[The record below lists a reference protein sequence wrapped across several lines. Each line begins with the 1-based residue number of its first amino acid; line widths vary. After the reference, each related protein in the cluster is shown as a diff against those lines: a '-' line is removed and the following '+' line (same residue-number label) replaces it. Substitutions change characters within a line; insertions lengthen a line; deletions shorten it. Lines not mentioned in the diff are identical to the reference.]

1 MKNGLRR
8 RHFAWLV
15 LTASVVLLLISAG
28 GATAAGENS
37 YVVHNLVSDVP
48 GLADHTDASL
58 VNAWGLTAQ
67 PGSPWWVANNGTST
81 TTLYRADGSK
91 VVITTPDIQVPNDP
105 TGAAANTG
113 PNFVV
118 TEDGK
123 SGPARFLFDT
133 EEGKILGWNPAVA
146 AGHAVVA
153 KDRSDVGAIY
163 KGLALGNN
171 GVSDFLYATDFHN
184 ARVDMFDGA
193 WNLITAPGTFVDP
206 HMPAGYAPFG
216 IANLGGTIFVSY
228 AKKEAP
234 DATDELHGQG
244 LGLVDAFDV
253 NGTFLR
259 RVINHGQ
266 LNAPWGMAQAPAG
279 FGAFGG
285 DLLVGNFGNGE
296 INAYQPNADG
306 TYERVGQL
314 RNPDHSQLAIDG
326 LWAIVFGKGSV
337 ANNGPTD
344 TLFFTAGP
352 DDESH
357 GLFGTIRAG

>member
-8 RHFAWLV
+8 RHVAWLV
-15 LTASVVLLLISAG
+15 LVTSVVSLLLSAG
-28 GATAAGENS
+28 GATAAGDNS

-105 TGAAANTG
+105 TGAAANAG

-118 TEDGK
+118 TENGK

-133 EEGKILGWNPAVA
+133 EEGKILGWNPTVA
-146 AGHAVVA
+146 AGHAVVG
-153 KDRSDVGAIY
+153 KDRTDVGAIY

-184 ARVDMFDGA
+184 ARVDMFDGG

-216 IANLGGTIFVSY
+216 IANLNGTIFVSY

-266 LNAPWGMAQAPAG
+266 LNAPWGMALAPAG

-296 INAYQPNADG
+296 INAYQPTADG

-314 RNPDHSQLAIDG
+314 RNTDHSPVAIDG
-326 LWAIVFGKGSV
+326 LWALVFGKGSIT
-337 ANNGPTD
+337 NNGPTD
-344 TLFFTAGP
+344 TLFFTAGL